1 MKKEM
6 KKATLADIIAK
17 KQQGDMDKLN
27 IKYFES
33 KKLGMKIEVRKI
45 PLKDFLKLSD
55 IEDDESIEGM
65 NELIYAMCPMFKEN
79 AKEAMELYGV
89 GEATQLPSAVLEDDL
104 YEMTKIIEVA
114 NSLYGLDKIDETV
127 KNSSSKVM
135 ES

>member
-1 MKKEM
+1 
-6 KKATLADIIAK
+6 
-17 KQQGDMDKLN
+17 
-27 IKYFES
+27 
-33 KKLGMKIEVRKI
+33 
-45 PLKDFLKLSD
+45 
-55 IEDDESIEGM
+55 M

>member
-1 MKKEM
+1 M